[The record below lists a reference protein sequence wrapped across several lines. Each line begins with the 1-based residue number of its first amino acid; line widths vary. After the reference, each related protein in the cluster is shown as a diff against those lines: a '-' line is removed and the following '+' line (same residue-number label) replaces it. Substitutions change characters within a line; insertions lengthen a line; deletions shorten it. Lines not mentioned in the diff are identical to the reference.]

1 MSTPL
6 SPTAR
11 EIQEQIESNT
21 SAVDH
26 FSSFAGHRQHMTAL
40 ALRDVAPEAGLRLCI
55 LGAGNCYDVDLV
67 KLASSYREIHLVD
80 VDPAAL
86 ARARQPLGADAGAKV
101 FSHAPLDLSG
111 LFDRLDRWARLEVE
125 PQELLGHAAEAS
137 AQIARSLPGPFDVV
151 ISACLLSQ
159 IQLAI
164 YNVLSAAHPLFDA
177 VRHVANLTHLR
188 TLAALMAPAGRAF
201 FATDVA
207 SNDLFPLAEVRE
219 QSDLRPL
226 LATLVRSG
234 TVVFAVSPDLLT
246 WTAREDPVVQRA
258 VEVSEP
264 VDAWLWQNGP
274 DRLFLVYALE
284 LRARAKEARLP
295 TLT

>member
-1 MSTPL
+1 MDLGPTSAARKIRTPRGRLLPSCPSRRASPSPPAGRSIFDSRSAAETRPALATSCFSITSRRRRCEARPDVSTPL

-26 FSSFAGHRQHMTAL
+26 FSSFAVHRQHMTAL

-125 PQELLGHAAEAS
+125 PQKLLGHAAEAS

-177 VRHVANLTHLR
+177 VRHIVNLTHLR
-188 TLAALMAPAGRAF
+188 TLAGLMAPG
-201 FATDVA
+201 
-207 SNDLFPLAEVRE
+207 
-219 QSDLRPL
+219 
-226 LATLVRSG
+226 
-234 TVVFAVSPDLLT
+234 
-246 WTAREDPVVQRA
+246 
-258 VEVSEP
+258 
-264 VDAWLWQNGP
+264 
-274 DRLFLVYALE
+274 
-284 LRARAKEARLP
+284 
-295 TLT
+295 